1 MVISP
6 STVSMWQVL
15 ATLTIGSSANDFSN
29 LNVCSAVLLSPP
41 HPLSR
46 HGSSPPVCLLTA
58 FPGHSDH
65 PSSVKQG
72 YPRLSLPGRCCMFL
86 HLKIPRGPKRRIGE
100 NLIKVYSQRNQQRG
114 VKCSD
119 QGQMLVSGNLVFL
132 KVRRNK
138 GSSSNNP
145 GRGET
150 YERPLTGG
158 VVMSRNPP
166 LPRKQLSK
174 REPGLDYLLLF
185 FPLTGPKEQGS
196 SWDLNGSHSAKTLS
210 RIKGEWVWKGSS
222 GCTAPF
228 LCQMA

>member
-1 MVISP
+1 M
-6 STVSMWQVL
+6 
-15 ATLTIGSSANDFSN
+15 
-29 LNVCSAVLLSPP
+29 
-41 HPLSR
+41 
-46 HGSSPPVCLLTA
+46 
-58 FPGHSDH
+58 
-65 PSSVKQG
+65 
-72 YPRLSLPGRCCMFL
+72 LSLPGQCCMLL
-86 HLKIPRGPKRRIGE
+86 HLRIPRGPKRRTGE

-114 VKCSD
+114 LRCSD

-132 KVRRNK
+132 KVWKNK

-150 YERPLTGG
+150 YEKPLTGG

-174 REPGLDYLLLF
+174 RELGLDHLLLF

-196 SWDLNGSHSAKTLS
+196 SWDMNGSHSVKTRS
-210 RIKGEWVWKGSS
+210 RIKTECVWKGSS

-228 LCQMA
+228 LRQMA